1 MGVRL
6 AAARLALGVEME
18 AWKLNKARGPCLLA
32 LELGPT
38 HHQLA
43 LDSVVRRATESG
55 EPQNPNMKNV
65 LCGDRIGYEGLGSI
79 IDR

>member
-1 MGVRL
+1 MGPPHAPEKVYILYYSTYIHIFKYIQVGVRP

-18 AWKLNKARGPCLLA
+18 GWKLNKARGPCLLA

-43 LDSVVRRATESG
+43 LDSAVRD
-55 EPQNPNMKNV
+55 P
-65 LCGDRIGYEGLGSI
+65 
-79 IDR
+79 